1 MSLVIVRH
9 LSDFRQR
16 RTPGQSLA
24 LVPTMGALHEG
35 HLSLIEA
42 AKKNA
47 DAVVVS
53 IFVNPTQFAADEDFG
68 TYPRTFDQDIE
79 KLKSL
84 QVDYLYAPDVTD
96 LYPQGPRTMVEP
108 GPIGTILEGAHRPGF
123 FRGVATVVNKLIG
136 GISPDVAIFGEK
148 DFQQYRVICE
158 MVEDCRL
165 PCQILACPTV
175 RDKDGLAL
183 SSRNAYLS
191 IDERKKAVGMHQMLQ
206 DLSLEILRHNLSP
219 EAIQERGTVMLQNS
233 GFDQIDYVY
242 AGRFQDLSPAFP
254 AQTGDRLL
262 AAAYMG
268 TTRLIDNISL

>member
-1 MSLVIVRH
+1 MSLVIVRQ

-47 DAVVVS
+47 DAVIVS
-53 IFVNPTQFAADEDFG
+53 IFVNPTQFAAHEDFG

>member
-1 MSLVIVRH
+1 
-9 LSDFRQR
+9 
-16 RTPGQSLA
+16 
-24 LVPTMGALHEG
+24 
-35 HLSLIEA
+35 
-42 AKKNA
+42 
-47 DAVVVS
+47 
-53 IFVNPTQFAADEDFG
+53 
-68 TYPRTFDQDIE
+68 
-79 KLKSL
+79 
-84 QVDYLYAPDVTD
+84 
-96 LYPQGPRTMVEP
+96 MVEP

>member
-35 HLSLIEA
+35 HLSLIEE

-47 DAVVVS
+47 DAVIVS
-53 IFVNPTQFAADEDFG
+53 IFVNPTQFAAHEDFG